1 MRRILLAAAI
11 VLSAAPAV
19 TLSAAA
25 QNYPDRPVRVIVPTP
40 PGGPVDVMAR
50 LLCNGLPA
58 QLGQNFF
65 IENKPGAGNIIGSKM
80 AADAKPDGYTLHIT
94 AASGLIMSPMIYKN
108 AGYDA
113 SNFQPIAL
121 IAEAPQVLVVNPKLP
136 IKSVADLIAYA
147 KAHPGKL
154 NYSTG
159 GIGTLP
165 HLTAELF
172 KLLTH
177 TDIVHVPYKGGGLS
191 LQAVFAGE
199 TQLTFDTIGT
209 SLALIRDGKLRAI
222 AIGSKQRS
230 PELPDVP
237 TMVEAGFPQL
247 TTGAWTAILGPRGT
261 PDDIVAKV
269 NAAANKTIESE
280 PMKGTLAKLGAQPR
294 GGSPKELA
302 DYIASETVKWKPIV
316 EKLGLAQK

>member
-1 MRRILLAAAI
+1 MRRVLLAAA
-11 VLSAAPAV
+11 VLFVATSA
-19 TLSAAA
+19 LA
-25 QNYPDRPVRVIVPTP
+25 QTYPDRPVRVIVPTP

-58 QLGQNFF
+58 QLGQNFY
-65 IENKPGAGNIIGSKM
+65 IENKPGAGNIIGSKL
-80 AADAKPDGYTLHIT
+80 AAEATPDGYTLHIT

-121 IAEAPQVLVVNPKLP
+121 IAETPQVLVVNPKLP

-147 KAHPGKL
+147 KANPGKL

-172 KLLTH
+172 KLLSG

-222 AIGSKQRS
+222 AIGAKKRS
-230 PELPDVP
+230 AELPDVP

-247 TTGAWTAILGPRGT
+247 TTGAWTAILAPRGT
-261 PDDIVAKV
+261 PAAIVAKV
-269 NAAANKTIESE
+269 NAATNKALTSE

-294 GGSPKELA
+294 GGSPEDLA
-302 DYIASETVKWKPIV
+302 DYIASETAKWKPIV
-316 EKLGLAQK
+316 EKLNLTQK